1 MDGVDDGVGTSRRRK
16 GSTARMTHKHEGYV
30 EYANYSWRF
39 LLALWLCGLL
49 LLLGSVACGDDPTV
63 SPAERIGTNL
73 PDVSAAPTEQA
84 STALARRPAAGPTEG
99 PASETPDP
107 PGTDIPIGI
116 PFDPLTASLAMLPE
130 GQSLIY
136 INMETAAI
144 RPAFQED
151 LEFQLSHFISMDE
164 LPFAEG
170 WLRSVGT
177 RSLALSHPYDRTGWA
192 CVLEGDYTKVHRA
205 LEQAAASGMGFSV
218 NLAETHRQVDR
229 FALIRLRASGRESQI
244 YLAVPDPET
253 LAVSPD
259 LQTVQE
265 MIDRRKDG
273 RNLAE
278 PLSAIL
284 KDWGTPDHLQ
294 AFAQEVSE
302 PSAQSNPMYAIQG
315 VVLHATLEGDSE
327 TKLRFL
333 YQFPDE
339 AQAMSGHAWL
349 EQQTDPSWLNVGF
362 GAQVQIDQWGQ
373 RGRTVY
379 GEATVSDEEVLDLIV
394 AN

>member
-1 MDGVDDGVGTSRRRK
+1 
-16 GSTARMTHKHEGYV
+16 MTPRHEGYV
-30 EYANYSWRF
+30 EYGNCAWR
-39 LLALWLCGLL
+39 LLLVLGLCGLF

-63 SPAERIGTNL
+63 SPAERIATDPPDL
-73 PDVSAAPTEQA
+73 PAAPTEQA
-84 STALARRPAAGPTEG
+84 STVLARPPTARPTEG
-99 PASETPDP
+99 PTSEAPEP
-107 PGTDIPIGI
+107 LGNDISIDI

-130 GQSLIY
+130 GPSLIY
-136 INMETAAI
+136 INMETASL

-170 WLRSVGT
+170 LLQSVGT
-177 RSLALSHPYDRTGWA
+177 HSLALSHPYDRTGWA
-192 CVLEGDYTKVHRA
+192 CVLQGDYTEVHRA
-205 LEQAAASGMGFSV
+205 LQQAAASGMGFSV
-218 NLAETHRQVDR
+218 NLAETHRQVDI

-273 RNLAE
+273 RNLGE

-284 KDWGTPDHLQ
+284 KDWGVPDHLQ
-294 AFAQEVSE
+294 AHSAGVPE
-302 PSAQSNPMYAIQG
+302 PDAQSNPMYAIQG
-315 VVLHATLEGDSE
+315 VVLHATLEADSE

-362 GAQVQIDQWGQ
+362 GAQVQIDQWEQ
-373 RGRTVY
+373 RDRTVY
-379 GEATVSDEEVLDLIV
+379 GEVTVSDEEVLDLILT
-394 AN
+394 N